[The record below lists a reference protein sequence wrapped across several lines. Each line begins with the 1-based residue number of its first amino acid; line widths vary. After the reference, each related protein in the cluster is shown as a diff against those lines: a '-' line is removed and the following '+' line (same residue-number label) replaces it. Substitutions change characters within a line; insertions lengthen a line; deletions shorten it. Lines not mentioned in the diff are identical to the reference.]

1 MLLVVVNKPI
11 VSANGKLISHNQKE
25 SFRIL
30 SAANTQYKII
40 VLESTQDRYLSNYM
54 SYDFPIRRLIANN
67 QFLSKY
73 PKSIIETLLMICLA
87 LGAAYLTVSTKET
100 NHSTFALLWTFAVGA
115 QRLIPSFQQIYTS
128 LSIIWL

>member
-1 MLLVVVNKPI
+1 
-11 VSANGKLISHNQKE
+11 
-25 SFRIL
+25 
-30 SAANTQYKII
+30 
-40 VLESTQDRYLSNYM
+40 M

-67 QFLSKY
+67 QFLSLY

-128 LSIIWL
+128 LSIIQGYKSDLISLSSLVTKAKPLRSKTARNFINLKSIVLSGLSYRYQTNLNLR

>member
-1 MLLVVVNKPI
+1 
-11 VSANGKLISHNQKE
+11 
-25 SFRIL
+25 
-30 SAANTQYKII
+30 
-40 VLESTQDRYLSNYM
+40 M

-115 QRLIPSFQQIYTS
+115 QRLILLFSKYILVYL
-128 LSIIWL
+128 LSKVIKVT